1 MFERTY
7 GRAAAVAIL
16 SGLLIAALAQGATGD
31 RASAA
36 AQRPPV
42 RVGLVADP
50 AFVNSP
56 IFRNLVSGLRRAIRQ
71 LGVTAV
77 VLTPG
82 PKEGS
87 TPSIAYLGRQHYD
100 LIVPVNFTPEA
111 LDVAARRFPG
121 ARFLAIG
128 LPPEALAHRPR
139 NVRSVLF
146 RSEEAGYLAGYLA
159 GLVEKR
165 RPGRHTISSV
175 GGVRIP
181 AVDRFIAGYQAGARR
196 AAPGIRTL
204 NAYSGDFIDT
214 GKCKAIA
221 ADQIA
226 RGSHVVFNVA
236 GACGLGAL
244 SAARSAGVY
253 GLGVDVDQSFLGPQI
268 LTSAI
273 NRFDVGLFN
282 AVRDVQ
288 RGTFTGGAAVHDL
301 RDGGVGLG
309 RISPRVPRSIV
320 RKVRAV
326 RRQIL
331 EGRIRIPTAI
341 R

>member
-1 MFERTY
+1 MLERTY
-7 GRAAAVAIL
+7 RHATVVAIL
-16 SGLLIAALAQGATGD
+16 SGLLIAAVAHGD
-31 RASAA
+31 TRDRPSAA
-36 AQRPPV
+36 TQRPPL

-56 IFRNLVSGLRRAIRQ
+56 IGRNLISGLRRAMRE

-82 PKEGS
+82 PKDGPN
-87 TPSIAYLGRQHYD
+87 PSLAYLARQHYD
-100 LIVPVNFTPEA
+100 LIIPVNFTPEG
-111 LDVAARRFPG
+111 LDAAARRFPG
-121 ARFLAIG
+121 ARFLAID
-128 LPPEALAHRPR
+128 LPPEELAHRPR

-146 RSEEAGYLAGYLA
+146 RSEEAAYLAGYLA

-165 RPGRHTISSV
+165 RPGRDTISSV
-175 GGVRIP
+175 GGKRIVP
-181 AVDRFIAGYQAGARR
+181 VDRFIIGYQAGARR

-226 RGSHVVFNVA
+226 RGSRVVFNVA

-253 GLGVDVDQSFLGPQI
+253 GLGVDVDQSFLGPHI
-268 LTSAI
+268 LTSAVK
-273 NRFDVGLFN
+273 RYDVVLFN
-282 AVRDVQ
+282 TIRDVQ
-288 RGTFTGGAAVHDL
+288 RGTFTSRAAVYSL

-309 RISPRVPRSIV
+309 RISPQVPRSIV

-331 EGRIRIPTAI
+331 EGRIEVPSAI